1 MNQEIDLSIYVR
13 NLTLK
18 QSKKEIFFEIVRFL
32 LVGGL
37 ATICDYL
44 VFYLFNVHILKSIDI
59 KINTIISTTLGFIT
73 GLLVNWFLST
83 FVYKNI
89 NKDLLSKRKVFIKY
103 ILLCLFGYLLT
114 LLVMTLTTPI
124 HNNLII
130 TIFNIDIA
138 VYKWLF
144 KILMTLIVL
153 IINYLG
159 RKFFVFKDKSLD

>member
-1 MNQEIDLSIYVR
+1 M
-13 NLTLK
+13 K
-18 QSKKEIFFEIVRFL
+18 QSKKEIFFEIIRFL

-89 NKDLLSKRKVFIKY
+89 NKDLLSKRTVFIKY

>member
-13 NLTLK
+13 KLTLK
-18 QSKKEIFFEIVRFL
+18 QSKKDIFFEIVRFL

-44 VFYLFNVHILKSIDI
+44 VFYLFNVHILKYIDI

-89 NKDLLSKRKVFIKY
+89 NKDLLSKKIVFIKY
-103 ILLCLFGYLLT
+103 IILCLFGYLLT

>member
-1 MNQEIDLSIYVR
+1 MNQEIDLSTYVR

-18 QSKKEIFFEIVRFL
+18 QSKKDIFFEIVRFL

-44 VFYLFNVHILKSIDI
+44 VFYLFNVHILKYIDI

-89 NKDLLSKRKVFIKY
+89 NKDLLSKKIVFIKY
-103 ILLCLFGYLLT
+103 IILCVFGYLLT

>member
-1 MNQEIDLSIYVR
+1 M
-13 NLTLK
+13 K
-18 QSKKEIFFEIVRFL
+18 QSKKEIFFEIIRFL

-73 GLLVNWFLST
+73 GLLINWFLST

-89 NKDLLSKRKVFIKY
+89 NKDLLSKRTVFIKY
-103 ILLCLFGYLLT
+103 IILCLFGYLLT

-138 VYKWLF
+138 IYKWLF

>member
-1 MNQEIDLSIYVR
+1 M
-13 NLTLK
+13 K
-18 QSKKEIFFEIVRFL
+18 QSKKEIFFEIIRFL

-59 KINTIISTTLGFIT
+59 KFNTIISTTLGFIT

-89 NKDLLSKRKVFIKY
+89 NKDLLSKRTVFIKY
-103 ILLCLFGYLLT
+103 IILCLFGYLLT
-114 LLVMTLTTPI
+114 LLIMTLTTPI